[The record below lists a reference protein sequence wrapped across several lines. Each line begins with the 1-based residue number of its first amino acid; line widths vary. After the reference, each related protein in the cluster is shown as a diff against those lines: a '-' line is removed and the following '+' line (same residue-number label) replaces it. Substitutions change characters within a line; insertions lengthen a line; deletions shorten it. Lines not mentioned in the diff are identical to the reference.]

1 MNPTVFNSV
10 RYFDNDGA
18 EAGGQ
23 CQLFTPAAALN
34 FGDVVYFSAA
44 NTVTK
49 AATAANY
56 VSFAGVV
63 VGGDLTGNEILLT
76 KPTTGTV
83 QVASASGTVL
93 VQVNGVAHV
102 ITIGTDAAGSRVMA
116 SGVTAGNV
124 VAGTTA
130 GQMLG
135 TLIDTGVAGNLKRML
150 IAHR

>member
-1 MNPTVFNSV
+1 MIPTVFSSV
-10 RYFDNDGA
+10 RYKDNNDL
-18 EAGGQ
+18 EVGGP
-23 CQLFTPAAALN
+23 CQIFTPAAALN
-34 FGDVVYFSAA
+34 YGDVVYFSAA

-63 VGGDLTGNEILLT
+63 VGGDLTGNERLLT
-76 KPTTGTV
+76 KPTSGTV
-83 QVASASGTVL
+83 AVASASGSVL
-93 VQVNGVAHV
+93 VQIGGVAEV

-116 SGVTAGNV
+116 SGVTAGYV